1 MAIDL
6 NAFHYN
12 INDCLFFRWT
22 RYGAEKGYA
31 VLKNLVECKKEEG
44 LQELCYGAPPP
55 PDPKA
60 KKPHRA
66 QFAICYNKNT
76 RIPKFTGHVVKPG
89 VSGARED
96 YEFHA
101 DSYFISK

>member
-6 NAFHYN
+6 NAFHDN

-22 RYGAEKGYA
+22 PYGAGEGYV
-31 VLKNLVECKKEEG
+31 VLKNLVECKKNG
-44 LQELCYGAPPP
+44 LQGLCYGAPPP
-55 PDPKA
+55 QDPQA
-60 KKPHRA
+60 KKAHTA

-89 VSGARED
+89 VSGASEG

-101 DSYFISK
+101 DSYFTSK